1 MQYGK
6 YIYIYNSWC
15 IQTSGT
21 EVLYGTMY
29 AVVYIYIYV
38 YVCTYIYMCVCI
50 IIYIYCDRVVE
61 VVYRQCIGS
70 NYVEYIEL
78 QVESIQN
85 MKLLGIWIYT
95 HTEFT

>member
-1 MQYGK
+1 M
-6 YIYIYNSWC
+6 YIC
-15 IQTSGT
+15 
-21 EVLYGTMY
+21 
-29 AVVYIYIYV
+29 
-38 YVCTYIYMCVCI
+38 
-50 IIYIYCDRVVE
+50 VVE

-85 MKLLGIWIYT
+85 MKLLYIWIYT